1 MTQTT
6 ISLDEARDLVF
17 SALIAN
23 GASKENARFVT
34 DALVL
39 SEASGQPG
47 HGLSRVPS
55 YVAQL
60 RTGKVKGTV
69 TPTLEKV
76 SSSLLRVD
84 AGYGFA
90 YPAIDL
96 VLNTLPE
103 MARSQG
109 IAMAAIRHSHHFGQG
124 GSHCEAFAHKGLV
137 SFVFGNAHKAIAPW
151 GGKNPMFG
159 TNPIA
164 FGAPVPGREPLVIDL
179 AMSRVARGKVM
190 AAERAGTTIPDTWAL
205 DKDGNATTDP
215 TAAIAGTM
223 LPIGEAKGAA
233 LAMMVE
239 VMSAAIVG
247 GSFGF
252 EASSLFV
259 GEGAAPDLGQVIL
272 VLNPGMISGGVFGD
286 RITTLVEAVEGE
298 EGARLPGSRRFAL
311 REKAEREGISLP
323 TPILEEVRHLAKGVE
338 AA

>member
-1 MTQTT
+1 
-6 ISLDEARDLVF
+6 
-17 SALIAN
+17 
-23 GASKENARFVT
+23 
-34 DALVL
+34 
-39 SEASGQPG
+39 
-47 HGLSRVPS
+47 
-55 YVAQL
+55 
-60 RTGKVKGTV
+60 
-69 TPTLEKV
+69 
-76 SSSLLRVD
+76 
-84 AGYGFA
+84 
-90 YPAIDL
+90 
-96 VLNTLPE
+96 
-103 MARSQG
+103 
-109 IAMAAIRHSHHFGQG
+109 
-124 GSHCEAFAHKGLV
+124 
-137 SFVFGNAHKAIAPW
+137 
-151 GGKNPMFG
+151 
-159 TNPIA
+159 
-164 FGAPVPGREPLVIDL
+164 VIDL